1 MEEPVRSKLDAIFT
15 HHAIVRRA
23 DTKRMR
29 TVDARE
35 AAALEAFAKVR
46 DEIIRPAMQEM
57 GEYVKTRGYTYTID
71 TEADGVGPDSAYN
84 KADIRLT
91 LYVDGRRSRKEDQ
104 PGLTVFCDKSRG
116 LAQFHARTFTS
127 GRGGHAGLVGEFEFA
142 EVTTELVQ
150 EKILAVIAEVFR

>member
-1 MEEPVRSKLDAIFT
+1 MEEPVRSKLDAIFM
-15 HHAIVRRA
+15 HHAVLRQA
-23 DTKRMR
+23 DAKRMR
-29 TVDARE
+29 AVDERE
-35 AAALEAFAKVR
+35 SAALSAFAKVR
-46 DEIIRPAMQEM
+46 DDIIRPAMEEM
-57 GEYVKTRGYTYTID
+57 GEYVKAQGYIYTID

-91 LYVDGRRSRKEDQ
+91 LYVDGRRARKEDQ

-127 GRGGHAGLVGEFEFA
+127 GRGGHAGLVGEFEIA
-142 EVTTELVQ
+142 EVTTALVQ